1 METTNT
7 TETTSNAEAIL
18 WEGTP
23 SQWQNYWWYFTGI
36 LVITIPVAIWK
47 GLAVKNFRI
56 TLTRQRLR
64 IRTGI
69 LSKHNEDIELYR
81 IKDWTLNEPFMQ
93 RMFKAG
99 SVEVISS
106 DRTAPEL
113 QIDWIQRASE
123 FVEQLRQAVEAV
135 RDKKRV
141 REVDMGFGDDDDVF
155 DLE

>member
-1 METTNT
+1 MENAN
-7 TETTSNAEAIL
+7 EAGTTSNAEAIL

-23 SQWQNYWWYFTGI
+23 SQWQNFWWYLSCL
-36 LVITIPVAIWK
+36 LVVTIPVAIWK

-69 LSKHNEDIELYR
+69 FSKHNEDIELYR

-113 QIDWIQRASE
+113 QLDWIQGATD

-141 REVDMGFGDDDDVF
+141 REVDMGFGDGDEF
-155 DLE
+155 DME